1 MLLEK
6 NKCSCVAVRETQEL
20 CHTMAWFELLGRG
33 VGRVVSRWRRLRGRT
48 SGRTLLQ
55 MGVVLLGPGL
65 GRRTGRRHRSLL
77 ELGEPPWL
85 SLIDYGLSMRGRQAL
100 VWSPTLLM
108 NTHFTSSISVMLN
121 TAKLQTMIQSIRS
134 KGWVWKSCC
143 KIGTYKG
150 RRSTKKP
157 MSTLTTRYGL
167 ENMLYCHIFALRF
180 LHENT

>member
-1 MLLEK
+1 
-6 NKCSCVAVRETQEL
+6 
-20 CHTMAWFELLGRG
+20 MAWFELLGRG

-100 VWSPTLLM
+100 ACGTVLLYKYPF
-108 NTHFTSSISVMLN
+108 HKLN
-121 TAKLQTMIQSIRS
+121 KRDVEYGKAPNHDPINKKQGLGMEKLLQRWNI
-134 KGWVWKSCC
+134 
-143 KIGTYKG
+143 
-150 RRSTKKP
+150 
-157 MSTLTTRYGL
+157 
-167 ENMLYCHIFALRF
+167 
-180 LHENT
+180 